1 MTVFST
7 MRRRMFGLV
16 AFALAAAASPASA
29 AGDFPSGPI
38 RILVGFPAGGTID
51 VVARQ
56 VAEQMR
62 EELGVPVTVENP
74 TGAGG
79 QLAAQALKRA
89 APDGRTLM
97 LAPDHTAV
105 IIPLTLAQPGFDV
118 ASDFAPIGLVAN
130 YAGALAVS
138 QASGI
143 KDMSGLLAAAKA
155 DAKAGNVGV
164 SAAGSKPQFQLDALA
179 RKQGVPLASVPFRGS
194 VPMVQDLAGG
204 HLTAGI
210 TALGDFLEFH
220 RAGKLKVIA
229 MVGDRRS
236 AVLPEVPTASELGYP
251 MRIDFWV
258 GMFAP
263 AGTPKPTVERL
274 NAVLNKAL
282 AAPKVQQRMAGLVFE
297 PRASTPAELSERIAA
312 ETKHWGPIIAASDWV
327 RQ

>member
-1 MTVFST
+1 MKTLSFF
-7 MRRRMFGLV
+7 RRMIG
-16 AFALAAAASPASA
+16 ALALSAVASSCPAWAAS
-29 AGDFPSGPI
+29 DFPSGPL

-51 VVARQ
+51 VVARE

-62 EELGVPVTVENP
+62 EQLNVAVNVENL

-79 QLAAQALKRA
+79 QLAARALKRA

-97 LAPDHTAV
+97 IAPDHTAV
-105 IIPLTLAQPGFDV
+105 ILPLTLANPGFDV
-118 ASDFAPIGLVAN
+118 NADFAPVGLVAD

-143 KDMSGLLAAAKA
+143 QDMAGLLAAAKA
-155 DAKAGNVGV
+155 DAQKGVIGV
-164 SAAGSKPQFQLDALA
+164 SAAGSKPQFQIDAMNRQL
-179 RKQGVPLASVPFRGS
+179 GVPLSTVPFRGS

-204 HLTAGI
+204 HLAAGI

-220 RAGKLKVIA
+220 RAGRLKIIA
-229 MVGDRRS
+229 MVGQRRS
-236 AVLPEVPTASELGYP
+236 SLLPDIPTTTELGYP

-263 AGTPKPTVERL
+263 AGTPAATVARL
-274 NAVLNKAL
+274 NEVLGKAL
-282 AAPKVQQRMAGLVFE
+282 GSAKVQRRMGELVFE
-297 PRASTPAELSERIAA
+297 PRPSTPQQLRERITE
-312 ETKHWGPIIAASDWV
+312 ETKRWAPIVAGSGWT